1 VSASA
6 KAAPSRRCGAKSGVR
21 EGLTYARALGLGGV
35 SQAWRYWSAGLFDPE
50 SDEVHLRAAL
60 DWLCLAQDATGNGG
74 VSSVYRLRGGWDV
87 AYPETTGYIL
97 ATFLS
102 AADML
107 GMPDLWA
114 RAEAMGVWECVIQT
128 ESGAVL
134 SRPGQA
140 ETRVF
145 NTGQVV
151 LGWCALYDEGADRR
165 FLDAAVKA
173 GNYLVATQEGDG
185 SWVKDTYC
193 GARTY
198 HARVDWSLIRLWGL
212 SGQPTFLESA
222 LGNLKW
228 VLAQQEPSGWFANC
242 GFDAE
247 LPITHVIGYTL
258 RGLVESWALLRRH
271 GERALVDDLEQAA
284 RRAADGLCGVL
295 RRPGVGGL
303 RGMLPERFTSAWDG
317 VGDAS
322 CLTGNVQLALVLLRL
337 ARELDEPRYSEA
349 ADSLID
355 ATKRAQA
362 VRSVR
367 PETRGALPGSYPM
380 HRGYLAMAYPNWA
393 TKYLADALLARIGGH
408 ERIPL
413 A

>member
-1 VSASA
+1 MSLSTRMGSSILRNA
-6 KAAPSRRCGAKSGVR
+6 RSGVR
-21 EGLTYARALGLGGV
+21 EGLTYARALGLRGA
-35 SQAWRYWSAGLFDPE
+35 SQAWRYWSAGLFEPA

-60 DWLCLAQDATGNGG
+60 DWLCLAQDATGNDG
-74 VSSVYRLRGGWDV
+74 VSSVYRLRDGWDL

-107 GMPDLWA
+107 DRPDLRA
-114 RAEAMGVWECVIQT
+114 RAEAMGAWECGIQT
-128 ESGAVL
+128 ESGGVL
-134 SRPGQA
+134 SSIGQPQ
-140 ETRVF
+140 TRVF

-151 LGWCALYDEGADRR
+151 LGWCALRDGDGDRR

-173 GNYLVATQEGDG
+173 GNYLVTTQEGDG
-185 SWVKDTYC
+185 RWVKDTYC

-198 HARVDWSLIRLWGL
+198 HARVDWSLIRLWRL
-212 SGQPTFLESA
+212 SGQRTFLESA
-222 LGNLKW
+222 LRNLRW
-228 VLAQQEPSGWFANC
+228 VLAQQEASGWFANC
-242 GFDAE
+242 GFGSE

-258 RGLVESWALLRRH
+258 RGLVESWALLRRE
-271 GERALVDDLEQAA
+271 GERDLVDDLAEAVA
-284 RRAADGLCGVL
+284 RAADGFCSAL
-295 RRPGVGGL
+295 RQPGVGGVP
-303 RGMLPERFTSAWDG
+303 GMLPERFTSTWDG
-317 VGDAS
+317 AGDAS

-337 ARELDEPRYSEA
+337 ARQLDEPRYAEA

-355 ATKRAQA
+355 ATKRAQV

-393 TKYLADALLARIGGH
+393 TKFLADALLARIGGH

>member
-1 VSASA
+1 M
-6 KAAPSRRCGAKSGVR
+6 R
-21 EGLTYARALGLGGV
+21 EGLVYARALGLGGA
-35 SQAWRYWSAGLFDPE
+35 SQAWRYWSAGLFDPA

-60 DWLCLAQDATGNGG
+60 DWLCLAQDATENDG
-74 VSSVYRLRGGWDV
+74 VSSVYRLSGGWDL

-107 GMPDLWA
+107 GRPDLRA
-114 RAEAMGVWECVIQT
+114 RAEAMGAWECAIQT
-128 ESGAVL
+128 EIGAVL
-134 SRPGQA
+134 SRLGQPQ
-140 ETRVF
+140 TRVF
-145 NTGQVV
+145 NTGQVI

-165 FLDAAVKA
+165 FLDAAIRA

-185 SWVKDTYC
+185 RWVKDTYC

-198 HARVDWSLIRLWGL
+198 HARVDWSLMRLWRL
-212 SGQPTFLESA
+212 SGHPKYLESA

-228 VLAQQEPSGWFANC
+228 VLAQQKPNGWFANC
-242 GFDAE
+242 GFDSE

-258 RGLVESWALLRRH
+258 RGLVESRALLQLD
-271 GERALVDDLEQAA
+271 GERELVDDLAEAA
-284 RRAADGLCGVL
+284 TRAADGLCGAL
-295 RRPGVGGL
+295 RQPGVGGVP
-303 RGMLPERFTSAWDG
+303 GMLPERFTSTWGGA
-317 VGDAS
+317 GDAS
-322 CLTGNVQLALVLLRL
+322 CLTGNVQLAVVLLRL
-337 ARELDEPRYSEA
+337 AHELDEPRYAEA

-355 ATKRAQA
+355 ATKRAQV

-367 PETRGALPGSYPM
+367 RETRGALPGSYPM
-380 HRGYLAMAYPNWA
+380 RRGYLAMAYPNWA

>member
-1 VSASA
+1 MSRSTTAASS
-6 KAAPSRRCGAKSGVR
+6 SRRGARSGVR
-21 EGLTYARALGLGGV
+21 EGLTYARALGLRGA
-35 SQAWRYWSAGLFDPE
+35 SQAWRYWNAGLFDPAP
-50 SDEVHLRAAL
+50 DDVHLQAAL
-60 DWLCLAQDATGNGG
+60 DWLCLAQDATGNDG
-74 VSSVYRLRGGWDV
+74 VSSLYRLGGGWDL

-107 GMPDLWA
+107 DRPDLRA
-114 RAEAMGVWECVIQT
+114 RAEAMGVWECTIQT

-134 SRPGQA
+134 SRLGKP

-151 LGWCALYDEGADRR
+151 LGWCALYDEGGERR
-165 FLDAAVKA
+165 FLEAALRA
-173 GNYLVATQEGDG
+173 GEYLVATQEADG
-185 SWVKDTYC
+185 SWVNDTYC

-198 HARVDWSLIRLWGL
+198 HARVAWALLRLWRL
-212 SGQPTFLESA
+212 SDHRPFLERA
-222 LGNLKW
+222 LSNLRW
-228 VLAQQEPSGWFANC
+228 VLDQQEASGWFGNC
-242 GFDAE
+242 GFDSE

-258 RGLVESWALLRRH
+258 RGLVESRALLERE
-271 GERALVDDLEQAA
+271 GERELVDDLAEAA
-284 RRAADGLCGVL
+284 TRAADGLCGAL
-295 RRPGVGGL
+295 RRPGVGGVP
-303 RGMLPERFTSAWDG
+303 GMLPECFTSTWDG

-337 ARELDEPRYSEA
+337 AHELDEPRYTKA

-380 HRGYLAMAYPNWA
+380 RRGYLAMAYPNWA